1 LGNLRDRSNGTPE
14 FQTYCN
20 NVLGGIEKLPN
31 KFYDYYYSGSHNY
44 PREEDYITEF
54 TQEFQTW
61 FKAQL
66 SGKNHYQPSHPYT
79 EFSNIIQFEKLSL
92 KEEEYATK
100 VRYTPLTAINLLS
113 QVYYVFQPTPLINKL
128 LSGPFLLL
136 KKRLPQIINE
146 MIQDTLLLKTDF
158 NVKTTAYSQHTIDF
172 FISLFS
178 KNPNSHFFTSGF
190 DYNTNDS
197 ALSILVKWWLGFNGS
212 IYDQQK
218 VNQLFHRINE
228 NTHYHL
234 NPNKNTMPQQTKS
247 FMQTLL
253 TDMFPQRYNTP
264 SLINSDYS
272 FFSREAFDLITHTR
286 IENDT
291 LFCPFCNMPIHQV
304 VGHFSDCQ
312 CEYHNKLERFETAD
326 MMHLNNLFEIYGSIY
341 NNNKTTKNENATPV
355 KPIRKPKKQQT
366 KKEEIKTQVFESTA
380 VFQASSISP
389 RPLSETTKEKIM
401 QLHQQVEQEQ
411 DNFEQDVEQ
420 IDEEHDDVTN
430 YIGKFDDSDY
440 MLLNLVQDD
449 QKTQCAKRVA
459 DMIENLYTSEQ
470 KLEIIRHEFNVD
482 YYDGSDDIN
491 RENSENSNIN
501 WDDEMTLQESKNI
514 KINKKGTMT
523 VTGAS
528 AFIKSTTR
536 DADGNIWNSDGK
548 IIELGPDVK
557 MSSISNVAG
566 SKITPNHLSKEL
578 HDKLCEC
585 DHIESDTE
593 IDPIEERAKELPKLK
608 AAIESKLSEI
618 QEPWTPALEEF
629 FITARILRFANAG
642 NQKTERITIQ
652 YDHQTNVR
660 KTVFVAFAKGT
671 PDDDILAK
679 FIINDWSNI
688 FNGF

>member
-66 SGKNHYQPSHPYT
+66 SGKNNYQSSHPYT

-92 KEEEYATK
+92 REEEYASR
-100 VRYTPLTAINLLS
+100 VRYTPLTAINVLS
-113 QVYYVFQPTPLINKL
+113 QIYYLFQPSPLINKIL
-128 LSGPFLLL
+128 TGPFLLL

-146 MIQDTLLLKTDF
+146 MLQDTFLLKTDF
-158 NVKTTAYSQHTIDF
+158 NVKTTTYSQHTIDF

-178 KNPNSHFFTSGF
+178 KNPNSHFFTSTF
-190 DYNTNDS
+190 DVNTNDS
-197 ALSILVKWWLGFNGS
+197 ALSLLVKWWLGYNGS

-218 VNQLFHRINE
+218 ISQLLHRLNE

-234 NPNKNTMPQQTKS
+234 NPNKNNMPPQTKS

-253 TDMFPQRYNTP
+253 TNMFPQRYNTP

-272 FFSREAFDLITHTR
+272 FFSREAFHLITHTR
-286 IENDT
+286 IENET

-312 CEYHNKLERFETAD
+312 CEYHTKLDKFEDAD
-326 MMHLNNLFEIYGSIY
+326 MMHLNNLFEIYGSVY
-341 NNNKTTKNENATPV
+341 NNNQTTRNEESSQFR
-355 KPIRKPKKQQT
+355 PIKKQKPQQ
-366 KKEEIKTQVFESTA
+366 KRKDEIVTQIFE
-380 VFQASSISP
+380 P
-389 RPLSETTKEKIM
+389 RPKIITPQVSIPEPVSPPPQ
-401 QLHQQVEQEQ
+401 QLEA
-411 DNFEQDVEQ
+411 
-420 IDEEHDDVTN
+420 EEEYDDVSH
-430 YIGKFDDSDY
+430 YIGKFSDEDF
-440 MLLNLVQDD
+440 MLLNLVQED
-449 QKTQCAKRVA
+449 QKLSCAKSIA
-459 DMIENLYTSEQ
+459 DMIENAYTDKQ
-470 KLEIIRHEFNVD
+470 KSEIIRHEFGTD
-482 YYDGSDDIN
+482 YYDGTDDIN

-501 WDDEMTLQESKNI
+501 WDKEMTLAESKDI
-514 KINKKGTMT
+514 KTNKKGQIIS
-523 VTGAS
+523 TGAS
-528 AFIKSTTR
+528 AFIKSTTK
-536 DADGNIWNSDGK
+536 DADGNIWNSEGK
-548 IIELGPDVK
+548 IIELGPNVS

-585 DHIESDTE
+585 DHIESDNE
-593 IDPIEERAKELPKLK
+593 IDPIEERSKELPKLK
-608 AAIESKLSEI
+608 AAIEIKLAEI

-629 FITARILRFANAG
+629 FITAKILRFTNPG
-642 NQKTERITIQ
+642 NVKTEKITIQ
-652 YDHQTNVR
+652 YELQTNMR

-671 PDDDILAK
+671 PDDDILSK
-679 FIINDWSNI
+679 FITNDWSNI